1 MRIVFATYGSLGDLH
16 PVMAIGRELRQRG
29 HRVVIA
35 SSDVHRER
43 VEAAGLGF
51 HAARPTLSPDDKELL
66 RATMDAAKG
75 PERVIRGVMMPALRD
90 SYADLKAAIDADG
103 GADLLVTSEI
113 AFAGPILADQ
123 LGIRWAST
131 VLAPISFFSQYDPPV
146 LPALPGL
153 RWLQRLAPP
162 AMNRW
167 LLGLGRRMAA
177 GWAGPV
183 HELRR
188 ELGLR
193 PVEHPIF
200 EGKHGRDLVL
210 ALFSR
215 VLAEPQPDW
224 PRNTVLTGF
233 AFYDRLEPHAGL
245 SPELQQFLDAGD
257 PPIVFT
263 LGSAAVFDAGRF
275 FVESAEAA
283 ARVGRRAVLL
293 IGFDPSNVPAGRLP
307 DGVVAV
313 EYAPFSELFP
323 RAAAIVHQGG
333 VGTTAQALRAGR
345 PSLIMPYSHDQPDNA
360 ARAERLGVARTIERR
375 GYTARSAAAALR
387 PLLED
392 GAYAARAAMVAEPVR
407 AEDGARTAADAMEGL
422 A

>member
-35 SSDVHRER
+35 SSGVHRER

-90 SYADLKAAIDADG
+90 SHADLKAAIEADG

-153 RWLQRLAPP
+153 RSIQQVAPR
-162 AMNRW
+162 ALNRW
-167 LLGLGRRMAA
+167 LLALGRRMAA

-183 HELRR
+183 HEFRR

-200 EGKHGRDLVL
+200 GGKHGRDLVL
-210 ALFSR
+210 ALFSA

-233 AFYDRLEPHAGL
+233 AFYDRLEPRAGL
-245 SPELQQFLDAGD
+245 SPELQQFLEAGT

-275 FVESAEAA
+275 FVESAEAS
-283 ARVGRRAVLL
+283 ARLGRRAVLL
-293 IGFDPSNVPAGRLP
+293 IGFDPSNVPPHPLP

-323 RAAAIVHQGG
+323 RAAAVVHQGG
-333 VGTTAQALRAGR
+333 VGTTGQALRAGR
-345 PSLIMPYSHDQPDNA
+345 PSLVMPYSHDQPDNA
-360 ARAERLGVARTIERR
+360 ARAERLGVARTIDRR
-375 GYTARSAAAALR
+375 RYTARSAAAALR

-392 GAYAARAAMVAEPVR
+392 GTYAARAASVAERVR
-407 AEDGARTAADAMEGL
+407 TEDGARAAADAIERL